1 MKIGDST
8 KNLSGEQ
15 GLSEEKTKSDKQLLT
30 DDQLDSVAGGIG
42 FQLFPRERGKGFAG
56 AEEKGKAGEGKGFP
70 RAEEKGKAGKVS
82 KTVVK

>member
-30 DDQLDSVAGGIG
+30 DDQLDSAAGGVAPPYPG
-42 FQLFPRERGKGFAG
+42 AVGKGFA
-56 AEEKGKAGEGKGFP
+56 
-70 RAEEKGKAGKVS
+70 RAEEKGTAEKAGLAERA
-82 KTVVK
+82 VKQPISSLYL

>member
-15 GLSEEKTKSDKQLLT
+15 GLSEEKTKSDKQLT

-42 FQLFPRERGKGFAG
+42 FQLFTRERGKGLAG
-56 AEEKGKAGEGKGFP
+56 AEEKGVA
-70 RAEEKGKAGKVS
+70 GKAGKVS
-82 KTVVK
+82 KKVIK

>member
-30 DDQLDSVAGGIG
+30 DDQLDSVAGGI
-42 FQLFPRERGKGFAG
+42 FYSRLFPGAGGKGFAR
-56 AEEKGKAGEGKGFP
+56 AEEKGMAGKAG
-70 RAEEKGKAGKVS
+70 AAGKAGKVS
-82 KTVVK
+82 KKVIK

>member
-30 DDQLDSVAGGIG
+30 DDQLDSVAGGRFLCLPFTG
-42 FQLFPRERGKGFAG
+42 AEGKGFA
-56 AEEKGKAGEGKGFP
+56 
-70 RAEEKGKAGKVS
+70 RAEEKGTFSVIPEQAGAAGKAGKVT
-82 KTVVK
+82 KKVIK

>member
-30 DDQLDSVAGGIG
+30 EDQLDSVECGVAPSPGAV
-42 FQLFPRERGKGFAG
+42 GKGFA
-56 AEEKGKAGEGKGFP
+56 
-70 RAEEKGKAGKVS
+70 RAEEKGKAEKAGLAEKAE
-82 KTVVK
+82 KQAMTILYL